1 MQVIQ
6 RRKLVATS
14 NCFKNSVRF
23 PIKFNDTTQ
32 GLIELKISQ
41 PSTIY

>member
-14 NCFKNSVRF
+14 SCFENSVRF
-23 PIKFNDTTQ
+23 PIKLNDTTQ

-41 PSTIY
+41 PSTVH